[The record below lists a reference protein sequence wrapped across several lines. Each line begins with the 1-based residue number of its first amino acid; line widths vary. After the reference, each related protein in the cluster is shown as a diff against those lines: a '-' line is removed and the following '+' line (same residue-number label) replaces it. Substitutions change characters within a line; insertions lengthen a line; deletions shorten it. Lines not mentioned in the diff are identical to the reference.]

1 MPRVLYIGLDYYHYP
16 KMICQEME
24 NIGYEVDF
32 YPIEPRSFFY
42 KASRY
47 LAKKSY
53 KDNLDKYHQKII
65 KQTRATHYEKVFF
78 ITSHFMSIENL
89 EALKKVHSAAQFI
102 AYHWDNISQYNYLK
116 TIPFFE
122 KVYSFDRDDCEKHGF
137 NYLPLFAS
145 GNYSKVIQDN
155 VLPNVDIYTVGSIV
169 QPERYI
175 LVNEFREFCMEN
187 NITFYFYLKVT
198 PVTFLRLLMKGIIPK
213 NVSFTSINTKKLQ
226 SVIARSRAVLDVTNH
241 KQSGLTM
248 RVIENIYI
256 GKKVVTTNENIKFE
270 SFYSSKQVFILP
282 VEKFDVF
289 QSFLENE
296 YIPMKFSELSINSWI
311 KKVLL

>member
-1 MPRVLYIGLDYYHYP
+1 MAQVLYIGLDYYHYP

-24 NIGYEVDF
+24 NIGYQVDF
-32 YPIEPRSFFY
+32 FPIEPRSFFY

-47 LAKKSY
+47 VAKKSY
-53 KDNLDKYHQKII
+53 KNNIDKYHKKII
-65 KQTRATHYEKVFF
+65 EETKSIHYDKVFF
-78 ITSHFMSIENL
+78 ITTHFMSIDNIKV
-89 EALKKVHSAAQFI
+89 LKKAHPTAQFI
-102 AYHWDNISQYNYLK
+102 AYHWDSISQYNYLE

-122 KVYSFDRDDCEKHGF
+122 KVYSFDRDDCKKHGF

-145 GNYSKVIQDN
+145 GNYSKIIQDK
-155 VLPNVDIYTVGSIV
+155 VQPNVDIYTVGSIV

-175 LVNEFREFCMEN
+175 LVNEFREFCLKN

-256 GKKVVTTNENIKFE
+256 GKKVVTTNENIKAE
-270 SFYSSKQVFILP
+270 PFYSPEQVFILP
-282 VEKFDVF
+282 IMEAKVF
-289 QSFLENE
+289 KSFIESAFKPQNLT
-296 YIPMKFSELSINSWI
+296 ELSINSWMKSI
-311 KKVLL
+311 LL